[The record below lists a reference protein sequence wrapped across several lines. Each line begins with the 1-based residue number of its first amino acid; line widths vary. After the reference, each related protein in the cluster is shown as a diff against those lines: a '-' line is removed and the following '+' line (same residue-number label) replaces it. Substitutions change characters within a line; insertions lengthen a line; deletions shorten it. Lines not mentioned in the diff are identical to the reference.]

1 MKKFTSILL
10 TVFACIIMLCGC
22 IQTDGVARG
31 ERTQTGY
38 TNASIEVTFT
48 KPTSWRFYTDEEIAA
63 TMNVAGELYKDKDLI
78 NSAKV
83 TSVME
88 FIAADDSGN
97 NLNLCIENLRP
108 SGNKDVTVEE
118 YSVQAQE
125 LISQQAQGVTYSF
138 GETAEAT
145 LGGKDYL
152 RMDATCKYAGA
163 SMKQYMYMRKV
174 GYHMI
179 VITAT
184 SVGSMDAE
192 DFEKMFS

>member
-22 IQTDGVARG
+22 IQTDGVVRG
-31 ERTQTGY
+31 ERTETGY
-38 TNASIEVTFT
+38 TNASIEVTFA
-48 KPTSWRFYTDEEIAA
+48 KPTAWRFYTDEEIAV

-78 NSAKV
+78 NSAEI

-88 FIAADDSGN
+88 FIAADANGN
-97 NLNLCIENLRP
+97 NINLCIENLRP
-108 SGNKDVTVEE
+108 SGNKDITVEE
-118 YSVQAQE
+118 YAVQAKE
-125 LISQQAQGVTYSF
+125 LISQQVQGMTYSF

-145 LGGKDYL
+145 LGGQAYL
-152 RMDATCKYAGA
+152 RVNATCKYAGV

-174 GYHMI
+174 GYHMV
-179 VITAT
+179 VITAS